1 VGEESIPE
9 RLQAFCRCRFDA
21 PGLSVTSMTRIPE
34 GHSGFTYFVDLDDC
48 PYPRMVLRLPPP
60 GARPTGPADVARQGR
75 IMAALHRR
83 GLPVPEV
90 PVICEDASVLD
101 GRPFILMEAVDG
113 VRADVAAGR
122 HPNEDLARAAVAA
135 MKQVHAVPLAGS
147 GIPGETPSGL
157 SDELA
162 RWARLLDRAPAE
174 LARNAPELGRRL
186 AATMP
191 APGRPAGLVHGDFT
205 YGNLLFGDSGGGAR
219 VAAVLDWEIA
229 QIGEPLLD
237 LGSLCVIAKRHDFPE
252 DPNPS
257 GAIRA
262 SVGWLIEEYGAHDQ
276 PVEWFVAMSYYKY
289 AAIVGYNTMLHRRG
303 KRIDPIYDLMPD
315 TVTGL
320 IDGALGLLA

>member
-1 VGEESIPE
+1 MS
-9 RLQAFCRCRFDA
+9 
-21 PGLSVTSMTRIPE
+21 
-34 GHSGFTYFVDLDDC
+34 
-48 PYPRMVLRLPPP
+48 
-60 GARPTGPADVARQGR
+60 
-75 IMAALHRR
+75 ALHER

-90 PVICEDASVLD
+90 PVICEDPDVLD

-113 VRADVAAGR
+113 VRADVAAGLNR
-122 HPNEDLARAAVAA
+122 NEDLARAAVGA
-135 MKQVHAVPLAGS
+135 MKLVHSVPHTES
-147 GIPGETPSGL
+147 GISGEGPTSL

-162 RWARLLDRAPAE
+162 RWTRLLERAPEE
-174 LARNAPELGRRL
+174 LTPNVPELGRRL

-191 APGRPAGLVHGDFT
+191 SADRPPGLVHGDFT
-205 YGNLLFGDSGGGAR
+205 YGNLLFDGAR
-219 VAAVLDWEIA
+219 VVAVLDWEIA

-237 LGSLCVIAKRHDFPE
+237 LGSLCMIAKRHDFPN

-257 GAIRA
+257 GAVRA
-262 SVGWLIEEYGAHDQ
+262 SVEWLIDEYGAHSE

-320 IDGALGLLA
+320 IEGALGLLR